1 MEWVSKLPAN
11 ETDGIEAFMILNV
24 ENTKYSY
31 SVSLKKI
38 SLEKD
43 LPLSRSF
50 FSVQLVIL
58 RSKGIWL
65 FRKIKGD
72 DGNEKR

>member
-38 SLEKD
+38 SLKKD
-43 LPLSRSF
+43 LSH
-50 FSVQLVIL
+50 
-58 RSKGIWL
+58 
-65 FRKIKGD
+65 
-72 DGNEKR
+72 